1 MLINAQSQ
9 YWSRVSHVG
18 LSMGVAEGS
27 HCCSYNPFN
36 RSCQYFL
43 CNNWVYQ
50 GGLTAICF
58 IISKHESSVSKST
71 KYIIKGSLSCILET
85 EIQELRQKGLGI
97 SKDEP
102 LSQTTD
108 LSASTALP
116 QQDRTH
122 EDRDD
127 GSQFNVTIR
136 MDHALIY

>member
-1 MLINAQSQ
+1 M
-9 YWSRVSHVG
+9 
-18 LSMGVAEGS
+18 
-27 HCCSYNPFN
+27 
-36 RSCQYFL
+36 
-43 CNNWVYQ
+43 
-50 GGLTAICF
+50 
-58 IISKHESSVSKST
+58 SKST

-127 GSQFNVTIR
+127 GS
-136 MDHALIY
+136 